1 MGVFLLCL
9 ITPLSQF
16 LTIQTTNVAIETDTP
31 VGWAVG
37 LMVSMVLCL
46 LVVRILARREL
57 MSRPNLALLYGMLAL
72 AVPLMNIGLV
82 RQFFLSSHAVVR
94 EYMYE
99 GTSTYRTSY
108 NALSDRWFPM
118 VPTREGLVWSQA
130 SRALEFL
137 ESSEK
142 RLREAAALREVEA
155 YLETLANAGSAAQQ
169 RPSEMGRML
178 GKLDALSLDGAAAIL
193 SRTDAE
199 LLKVSGLQQQL
210 SRVVEEKSQVSRESR
225 ELLEQQLNAEDEWAL
240 SLLESNL
247 EALPYS
253 SRERLLA
260 ATERLPEAEQAI
272 LRERVAVL
280 EGLEGPLR
288 EAAQAL
294 GESDRN
300 LLLGGIRGAA
310 SARVSE
316 LGGKAFQEVRNR
328 YVYRLDRDERRK
340 ILNMDGTNGPNQN
353 LFAFIN
359 GKWDTP
365 QEKATMQN
373 MGLGERIQAVAAS
386 IPWNIYVRPL
396 ISWGLLFLLIYA
408 FLMCLAEWLRRK
420 WVSRENL
427 PFPLVEVADYLIRHD
442 YRLETAGDLTNPE
455 PRRSAFQT
463 FFLIGGLVGF
473 LLLFVQGLG
482 HYGFIGNPGI
492 IKFDF
497 TGNIF
502 EPAGG
507 ALKNLPDTV
516 FVLSPIILG
525 IVFLLSLEMGFSIW
539 FTYLLYAVGVF
550 VVQGASQNV
559 TDGNWTGWSDGKLYP
574 FPMEQLLGA
583 VLCFSVYHLWKAR
596 GKSGGTAAEA
606 TQPYVP
612 GRATTMGLF
621 LLPLV
626 ILYLFW
632 DLGVKDLPF
641 LFIFSVAVILITV
654 AIARVRA
661 ETGFPL
667 NHAIYEFTKFPI
679 IFGLTGAMGAKAYA
693 SFLNLV
699 FLPSTLL
706 FRTLPQQLENL
717 ELARRYRIRFSAVA
731 WTGLVAVAT
740 AIGVGFVSFLLFS
753 YAIGGAFY
761 GFEVL
766 PPLTGG
772 NSAIS
777 VAHYP
782 LWVGHF
788 LGEPGL
794 DNFTEINWYRMS
806 AIGAGFLVMTTMVIL
821 RTRFMRF
828 PLHPIGYLV
837 LLMSIVYAFET
848 PYQRIPE
855 EKPLLSSTIW
865 GSALLAWLIKRLVVK
880 YGGMNVYKKAKPM
893 FVGLIVGAVLA
904 VFFWNMLDLGLSLY
918 ATRDIVLNDFIRRFT
933 ETGPFT
939 PAYF

>member
-1 MGVFLLCL
+1 MGVLLLCV

-16 LTIQTTNVAIETDTP
+16 LTIQTTNVGIETDTP

-37 LMVSMVLCL
+37 LLVSIVLSL
-46 LVVRILARREL
+46 LVIRLMARREV
-57 MSRPNLALLYGMLAL
+57 MCRANLALLYGMLAL

-82 RQFFLSSHAVVR
+82 RQFFLASHAVIR

-99 GTSTYRTSY
+99 GTSTYRTAY
-108 NALSDRWFPM
+108 NVLNDRWFPV
-118 VPTREGLVWSQA
+118 VPTRDGLVWS
-130 SRALEFL
+130 RAARTLQFL
-137 ESSEK
+137 ESTEK
-142 RLREAAALREVEA
+142 RMAQTEALRRLEAFFEKLSDPSVSVSQVVSEATGLRAALE
-155 YLETLANAGSAAQQ
+155 
-169 RPSEMGRML
+169 
-178 GKLDALSLDGAAAIL
+178 DLSLDGAASLL
-193 SRTDAE
+193 SRTDAD
-199 LLKVSGLQQQL
+199 
-210 SRVVEEKSQVSRESR
+210 
-225 ELLEQQLNAEDEWAL
+225 LLEQSTLKAALEKAVAEKSDASAEAREFLKERLQAADEWPL

-247 EALPYS
+247 EKVGYS

-260 ATERLPEAEQAI
+260 ETGRLPDARQST
-272 LRERVAVL
+272 LRERVAQL
-280 EGLEGPLR
+280 EGMEGALR
-288 EAAQAL
+288 EAAQAM

-300 LLLGGIRGAA
+300 LVLLNLRERAME
-310 SARVSE
+310 RVSG
-316 LGGKAFQEVRNR
+316 LGAKDFQEIRNR
-328 YVYRLDRDERRK
+328 YIYRLDRDERRS

-353 LFAFIN
+353 LFAFIQ

-365 QEKATMQN
+365 QERATMET
-373 MGLGERIQAVAAS
+373 LSLVERVRAVAHS
-386 IPWNIYVRPL
+386 VPWTLYLKPL
-396 ISWGLLFLLIYA
+396 LNWGFLFLVIYG

-427 PFPLVEVADYLIRHD
+427 PFPLVEVADTIIRHD
-442 YRLETAGDLTNPE
+442 YRLETAGDLTRPE
-455 PRRSAFQT
+455 RRDSAFQT
-463 FFLIGGLVGF
+463 LFLIGCGIGF
-473 LLLFVQGLG
+473 VLLFVQGLG
-482 HYGFIGNPGI
+482 HYGLIGNPGI

-497 TGNIF
+497 TANIF

-507 ALKNLPDTV
+507 ALKNLPDTI
-516 FVLSPIILG
+516 FVLSPIVIG

-539 FTYLLYAVGVF
+539 FTYVLYAIGVF
-550 VVQGASQNV
+550 IVQGASQNV

-583 VLCFSVYHLWKAR
+583 VTCFALYHLWKAR
-596 GKSGGTAAEA
+596 GKSGSRTDEVA
-606 TQPYVP
+606 QPYLPNRVTQV
-612 GRATTMGLF
+612 GIV

-632 DLGVKDLPF
+632 DLGVTDLPF
-641 LFIFSVAVILITV
+641 LVFFFAAVLMLTI
-654 AIARVRA
+654 AIARTRA
-661 ETGFPL
+661 ETGLPL

-699 FLPSTLL
+699 FLPSSLL

-717 ELARRYRIRFSAVA
+717 ELARRYKISFRAVA
-731 WTGLVAVAT
+731 WTGFGAVAT
-740 AIGVGFVSFLLFS
+740 ALGAGFVSFLLFS
-753 YAIGGAFY
+753 YAIGQDFY
-761 GFEVL
+761 GFAVL

-772 NSAIS
+772 NSAIN

-794 DNFTEINWYRMS
+794 DNFTEVNWYRMT
-806 AIGAGFLVMTTMVIL
+806 AIGAGFLVVTTMVFL

-837 LLMSIVYAFET
+837 LLMTIVYAFET
-848 PYQRIPE
+848 PYQRVPDE
-855 EKPLLSSTIW
+855 RPLLSSAIW
-865 GSALLAWLIKRLVVK
+865 GGAFMAWLIKRLVVK
-880 YGGMNVYKKAKPM
+880 YGGMNVYKKAKPL
-893 FVGLIVGAVLA
+893 FVGLIIGAVLS

-918 ATRDIVLNDFIRRFT
+918 AARDIVPNDFIRRFT